1 MPDAARFLAKR
12 LLAMIGVV
20 LAVTVAAFAAVHAA
34 PGSPEQAIVGQ
45 QNATPATLKAVRER
59 YGLDR
64 PLPAQY
70 LSFLGNAVRLDFGRS
85 YQSGQSVLS
94 AIGERLG
101 VTVPLGVTA
110 FVLALFC
117 GVAAGTVAALRR
129 GRVVDRALVAL
140 SVVGASTP
148 AYATGVLLLY
158 VFGVALGWFPVFG
171 EGEGFADR
179 ARHLVLPVVTLALVG
194 MTPILRMTRVAMVQ
208 ALERDDVVSA
218 RARGVRER
226 AVIVRYALRHA
237 LVLVT
242 ASSSIVLLGMLT
254 ATAVVEVTFNLP
266 GLGSFVITA
275 VQNQDIPA
283 VQGVVVVL
291 ALLVVAVNLITD
303 VLLTIIDPRIQHG
316 RSPG

>member
-20 LAVTVAAFAAVHAA
+20 LAVTVVAFAAVHAA

-45 QNATPATLKAVRER
+45 QNATPATLRAVRER

-64 PLPAQY
+64 SLPAQY

-94 AIGERLG
+94 AIGERMG

-117 GVAAGTVAALRR
+117 GVAAGIVAALRR

-194 MTPILRMTRVAMVQ
+194 MTPILRMTRVAMAE

-266 GLGSFVITA
+266 GLGSFVITS